1 MILNECYSIPDHFI
15 KELHEYD
22 PKIRVRWGQGERLV
36 RLERKVRAHMSNGF
50 ELKGDGEVDEAVA
63 ARLFDDYQTIK
74 DGYQLLTKFEPLE
87 TNWPKIL
94 YTLALTDMQRLGG
107 AAAVAKALEDK
118 EDFEKARRTWN
129 RRDDFRHMA
138 TDLYRHMN
146 TIKTCPEGAG
156 HRAYGG
162 F

>member
-1 MILNECYSIPDHFI
+1 MKLTECYSIPDHFVT
-15 KELHEYD
+15 ELQQYD
-22 PKIRVRWGQGERLV
+22 PLLRVRWAKGEGLV
-36 RLERKVRAHMSNGF
+36 RLERKVRAKTHVT
-50 ELKGDGEVDEAVA
+50 LVGDGEVDEATA
-63 ARLFDDYQTIK
+63 ARLYDDVQTMN
-74 DGYQLLTKFEPLE
+74 DGYALITKFPPTD

-94 YTLALTDMQRLGG
+94 YTIALTDLQRLGG
-107 AAAVAKALEDK
+107 ATRVADSIENR
-118 EDFEKARRTWN
+118 EDFEKSRRQWN

-156 HRAYGG
+156 HKAYGG